1 MITNNLNTYET
12 TLKAPVEKIWNA
24 LTVTEIVKQYFF
36 GTNQLSTYKVGDPIT
51 WDGEFEGQKYLD
63 KGEILECEPLKKL
76 SYSYLSSWS
85 GKEDKPENYLMVK
98 YELSTIENG
107 TKLTIT
113 FSSYDAERA
122 KHSENSWATIIDGLK
137 KIVE

>member
-1 MITNNLNTYET
+1 MIINNLSSYNTT
-12 TLKAPVEKIWNA
+12 IKASVEKVWNA
-24 LTVTEIVKQYFF
+24 LTVPEIVKQYFF
-36 GTNQLSTYKVGDPIT
+36 GTNQASTYKPGDAIT
-51 WDGEFEGQKYLD
+51 WDGEYEGQKYLD

-98 YELSTIENG
+98 YDLLAIDSG
-107 TKLTIT
+107 TKLTVT